1 MDKEGGAA
9 MKNAGLTEQE
19 AARRLEEYGP
29 NVLRGEKREGILQR
43 FLAQLNDPLIF
54 VLLVAAAISILLREW
69 EDMGI
74 ILAVVILN
82 GTVGVIQEGKAQKAL
97 EALKDLAAPHALV
110 CREGKVREIEA
121 KKLVPGDLVLLDA
134 GRQVPADIRL
144 TEAVNLK
151 VEESALTGESVP
163 VSRKQGQA
171 VYQSTYVTYGRG
183 QGIVEA
189 TGMNTAIG
197 KIASALRQKVPGM
210 TPLQQKLAVM
220 GKLLSAVT
228 VALCLLLFA
237 AAVMQRRD
245 VGEMLLTAIS
255 LAVAAVPEGLPA
267 IVTIVLALSVSRMVK
282 IHTIVRKLPAVETL
296 GAVTVVCSD
305 KTGTLTQNQ
314 MQVVSCY
321 AEGRFWEGR
330 ELTPAGK
337 KEFFQAMV
345 LCNDAVREEGQR
357 MGDPSELAL
366 LDLAAGFSLFRSVCE
381 EEQPRIGELPF
392 DSQRKMMTTLHR
404 RGNEKISYTKGAP
417 DRVLARC
424 TRVWQEGQTI
434 PLTREE
440 KKKILNALDSMA
452 GRALRVMALAMGP
465 QAGDLREQELVFLG
479 LAGMEDPVRPEARG
493 AVEKFARAGVR
504 TVMITGDYLDTALA
518 IARQLGIA
526 REKSQCMTGEQ
537 LDNCSE
543 GELRRRLPELSVF
556 ARVSPE
562 HKVRIVR
569 ALQGTGELVA
579 MTGDGV
585 NDAPSLKM
593 ADIGV
598 AMGKKGTDV
607 AKEAADMVLTD
618 DNFATIQKAMEE
630 GRGIYEN
637 IRKSILFLLSSN
649 FGEVLTMFLS
659 VLAGLPAALKASHI
673 LWINLIT
680 DSLPALAL
688 GTDRGDTAR
697 MMERPPRKREEGIF
711 ADGGLAC
718 TLFYGLL
725 IGGVS
730 LAAFLKLPCYWL
742 AVSGQSFSLE
752 GLMSA
757 FGAPGLLPRAQT
769 YAFTVLGVSQLFH
782 AIGMRDVNTSVFR
795 GHRRNP
801 LMILSVLLG
810 IGLQVLVTEV
820 PYFIRLFGTARLS
833 LGEWCGLL
841 FLALMPLAA
850 HELLLAL
857 SKLQKRQSH
866 KEQTAEP
873 GKV

>member
-1 MDKEGGAA
+1 
-9 MKNAGLTEQE
+9 MKNAGLTERE
-19 AARRLEEYGP
+19 AARRLDEYGP
-29 NVLRGEKREGILQR
+29 NVLQAEKKEGVFQR

-74 ILAVVILN
+74 ILIVVLLN

-110 CREGKVREIEA
+110 CRDGKVREIEA
-121 KKLVPGDLVLLDA
+121 RKLVPGDLVFLDT

-163 VSRKQGQA
+163 VTKKQGQA

-189 TGMNTAIG
+189 TGMNTSIG
-197 KIASALRQKVPGM
+197 KIAAVLKQKVPGM

-220 GKLLSAVT
+220 GKLLSALT
-228 VALCLLLFA
+228 VGLCLLLFV
-237 AAVMQRRD
+237 AAVLQQRN

-321 AEGRFWEGR
+321 AEGKFWEGR

-337 KEFFQAMV
+337 KEFFRSMV
-345 LCNDAVREEGQR
+345 LCNDAVREEGER
-357 MGDPSELAL
+357 MGDPTELAL
-366 LDLAAGFSLFRSVCE
+366 LDLAAGFSIFKSACE
-381 EEQPRIGELPF
+381 KEEPRIGEIPF
-392 DSQRKMMTTLHR
+392 DSERKMMTTLHR
-404 RGNEKISYTKGAP
+404 RGSNKVSYTKGAP

-424 TRVWQEGQTI
+424 THLWREGSVL
-434 PLTREE
+434 PLTSEE
-440 KKKILNALDSMA
+440 KKKIVNALDTMA
-452 GRALRVMALAMGP
+452 GRALRVMALAMSY
-465 QAGDLREQELVFLG
+465 QTENLREEELIFLG
-479 LAGMEDPVRPEARG
+479 LAGMEDPVRPEAKG
-493 AVEKFARAGVR
+493 AVEQFARAGVR

-526 REKSQCMTGEQ
+526 RDKSQCMTGEQ
-537 LDNCSE
+537 LDDCTE
-543 GELRRRLPELSVF
+543 GELKGRLPQISVF

-569 ALQGTGELVA
+569 ALQAAGELVA

-618 DNFATIQKAMEE
+618 DNFATIEKAMEE

-659 VLAGLPAALKASHI
+659 VLAGLPAALKATHI

-688 GTDRGDTAR
+688 GIDGGENSRL
-697 MMERPPRKREEGIF
+697 MEQPPRKREEGIF
-711 ADGGLAC
+711 AEGGLAC
-718 TLFYGLL
+718 TVFYGIL

-730 LAAFLKLPCYWL
+730 LVAFLRLPCYWL

-820 PYFIRLFGTARLS
+820 PYFIKMFGTARLS
-833 LGEWCGLL
+833 LEEWCSLL

-850 HELLLAL
+850 HEILLAL
-857 SKLQKRQSH
+857 SKFQKRQPH